1 MGIEKEITGFSI
13 FENTFLKMNSLMY
26 VINRI
31 HIHYEVKGF
40 LCMILLK
47 THIKLSIFKNIF
59 LKIEKIFLIFKKI
72 LSKIENCPKT
82 HIS

>member
-31 HIHYEVKGF
+31 HIHYEVKDF
-40 LCMILLK
+40 LCMILLRA
-47 THIKLSIFKNIF
+47 HIKLSISKNIY
-59 LKIEKIFLIFKKI
+59 LRIEIY
-72 LSKIENCPKT
+72 
-82 HIS
+82 